1 MGMGRM
7 RHKVGVGGRRW
18 KIVKVRESLGGVKE
32 RRKGPVRERAGR
44 GVGQGDAG
52 AEGEWRFA

>member
-1 MGMGRM
+1 MENRGV
-7 RHKVGVGGRRW
+7 KVRESLGG
-18 KIVKVRESLGGVKE
+18 VKVRESLGGVKE
-32 RRKGPVRERAGR
+32 RIKGPVRERAGR